1 MTRVKSNKKR
11 ITDIILIVL
20 IVVCVGLIMVE
31 MTNNL
36 TTEFERQN
44 PSTTTTMQEDV
55 EPTPRPTLTAEEREE
70 IFSAP
75 IGEDD

>member
-1 MTRVKSNKKR
+1 MTQAKSNRKQ

-20 IVVCVGLIMVE
+20 IVVCVGFILVE

-36 TTEFERQN
+36 TNELEAQN
-44 PSTTTTMQEDV
+44 QTTITTIQQQA
-55 EPTPRPTLTAEEREE
+55 EPTPRPTLTAEERED

-75 IGEDD
+75 IE